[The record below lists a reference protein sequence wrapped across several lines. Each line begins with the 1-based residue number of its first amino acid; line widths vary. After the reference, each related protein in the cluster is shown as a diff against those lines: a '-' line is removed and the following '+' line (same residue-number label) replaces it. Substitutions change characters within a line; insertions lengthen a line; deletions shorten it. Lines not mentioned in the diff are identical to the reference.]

1 MGILNYFYLLRPC
14 FIYRFLY
21 SVASLSSE
29 VAAALAGSG
38 GSDDVSAM
46 SLTSEA
52 ILDIVRP
59 AGNRGRER

>member
-1 MGILNYFYLLRPC
+1 M
-14 FIYRFLY
+14 
-21 SVASLSSE
+21 
-29 VAAALAGSG
+29 AAALAGSG

-59 AGNRGRER
+59 AGNREREKKERYQHYDK

>member
-1 MGILNYFYLLRPC
+1 MGILNYMYLPC
-14 FIYRFLY
+14 FIYRVLF